1 MASKAI
7 KAQIQGT
14 WLNYLWNPRCSL
26 RIRYNQFYVFK
37 SRHTLPHRMSDESTE
52 NHGTAEASP
61 DGDVSG
67 NENTMVKGGDENE
80 DADNAESLDED
91 GQDAAAETVS
101 LAERVAEY
109 DETLA
114 EEVASLKSEH
124 DEQRDRIDELEGAL
138 KRSKADFE
146 NYKKRAKKRE
156 QQIRE
161 RATEDFVN
169 RIVGVRDNLV
179 RALEQDSDA
188 DIRPGIEST
197 LDEFDRVLEDEN
209 VTVIDPEQGNNV
221 DPAKH
226 EVLMRV
232 DAELPEGTVAEVFQQ
247 GYQMAGAVIQEAQ
260 ITVSTGATATEEDGD
275 DDDSQNVDCTEEDME
290 NTEADSE

>member
-1 MASKAI
+1 
-7 KAQIQGT
+7 
-14 WLNYLWNPRCSL
+14 
-26 RIRYNQFYVFK
+26 
-37 SRHTLPHRMSDESTE
+37 MSDESTE
-52 NHGTAEASP
+52 SHGTTESSP
-61 DGDVSG
+61 DSDVSG
-67 NENTMVKGGDENE
+67 DEDTVVGDETENE
-80 DADNAESLDED
+80 MNHTEKYQTEDDHDSSESLDED
-91 GQDAAAETVS
+91 SQDASASAEAPS
-101 LAERVAEY
+101 LVHKVAEY

-114 EEVASLKSEH
+114 EEVASLQNEC
-124 DEQRDRIDELEGAL
+124 DEQRERIDELEAAL

-161 RATEDFVN
+161 RATEDFVE

-209 VTVIDPEQGNNV
+209 VTLIDPERGDEV
-221 DPAKH
+221 DPAQH

-232 DAELPEGTVAEVFQQ
+232 DTELPEGTVAEVFQQ
-247 GYQMAGAVIQEAQ
+247 GYQMAGTVIQEAQ
-260 ITVSTGATATEEDGD
+260 ITVSTGANATEDEDADADADTD
-275 DDDSQNVDCTEEDME
+275 DDITEEE
-290 NTEADSE
+290 VNGLESNSE